1 MSADGIFISYRRSDS
16 QHAAGRLADAL
27 VREFGDERIF
37 RDIEDIQAGA
47 DFVETLDRALSECR
61 VMLVVIG
68 GQWLDLRDSQGKR
81 RIDAA
86 GDWVRQEIARALQR
100 GIRVVPVLLEGTEIP
115 PDDALPDDLRALT
128 RRQAIRLSDAQW
140 SRDAAALIAALRPHL
155 GTPAAASSVQAP
167 ARAGAPAPAIATRI
181 EAGVRTGLTWV
192 GRLLLGLGVL
202 VAVIVY
208 FTVRSCSSEPP
219 DMAGRWT
226 SAEGWTMEFQ
236 PQQVDGQRAY
246 RVVGIGAAGA
256 RLECNAAPAMFG
268 LVELDCKVSG
278 GGTAPD
284 QFTCT
289 GLYISEGP
297 LTASGDCKWQR
308 DGSTRKLSLKR

>member
-1 MSADGIFISYRRSDS
+1 VSADGIFISYRRSDS
-16 QHAAGRLADAL
+16 QFAAGRLADAL
-27 VREFGDERIF
+27 VREFGDDRIF
-37 RDIEDIQAGA
+37 RDIEDIEAGA

-68 GQWLDLRDSQGKR
+68 AQWLELRDSQGR
-81 RIDAA
+81 RRLDAT

-100 GIRVVPVLLEGTEIP
+100 GIRVVPVLLEDTEIP
-115 PDDALPDDLRALT
+115 SDTALPDDLKALT
-128 RRQAIRLSDAQW
+128 RRQALRLSDAQW
-140 SRDAAALIAALRPHL
+140 SREVAALVAALRPHL
-155 GTPAAASSVQAP
+155 GTAAAAP
-167 ARAGAPAPAIATRI
+167 AGAQEAPALTSRI

-202 VAVIVY
+202 VAVILY

-219 DMAGRWT
+219 DMAGRWI

-236 PQQVDGQRAY
+236 AQQLDGQRAY
-246 RVVGIGAAGA
+246 RVVGTGAAGA
-256 RLECNAAPAMFG
+256 RLECTAAPAMFG

>member
-1 MSADGIFISYRRSDS
+1 
-16 QHAAGRLADAL
+16 
-27 VREFGDERIF
+27 
-37 RDIEDIQAGA
+37 
-47 DFVETLDRALSECR
+47 
-61 VMLVVIG
+61 VVIG
-68 GQWLDLRDSQGKR
+68 SQWLDIRDSLGKR
-81 RIDAA
+81 RLDAA

-100 GIRVVPVLLEGTEIP
+100 GVRVVPVLLEGAEVP
-115 PDDALPDDLRALT
+115 PEDALPDDLRALT

-155 GTPAAASSVQAP
+155 GAAIPVAAPEP
-167 ARAGAPAPAIATRI
+167 ARAPAAPAITARI
-181 EAGVRTGLTWV
+181 EAGVRTGVTWV

-202 VAVIVY
+202 VAVLVY
-208 FTVRSCSSEPP
+208 FTVRSCSNEPP

-246 RVVGIGAAGA
+246 RVVGTGAADA

-278 GGTAPD
+278 GGAPPD